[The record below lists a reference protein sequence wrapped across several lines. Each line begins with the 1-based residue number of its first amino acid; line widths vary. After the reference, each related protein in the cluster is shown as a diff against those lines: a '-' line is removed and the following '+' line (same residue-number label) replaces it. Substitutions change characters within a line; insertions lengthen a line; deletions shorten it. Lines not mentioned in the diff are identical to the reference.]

1 MPESYSKLEGV
12 MHNDDLDQ
20 NEQVG
25 LIIKVIPAGYL
36 PDGAVVRAQISPN
49 MFTCIMPR
57 YFLAN
62 LENDKNVR
70 SFSIN
75 QPLFSN

>member
-12 MHNDDLDQ
+12 MHNADMDQ

-25 LIIKVIPAGYL
+25 LIVKVFLAGHL
-36 PDGAVVRAQISPN
+36 PDGVVVCAQISPN
-49 MFTCIMPR
+49 MLTCKMPR
-57 YFLAN
+57 YFLAK
-62 LENDKNVR
+62 LDNDKNVQ
-70 SFSIN
+70 SFYLS